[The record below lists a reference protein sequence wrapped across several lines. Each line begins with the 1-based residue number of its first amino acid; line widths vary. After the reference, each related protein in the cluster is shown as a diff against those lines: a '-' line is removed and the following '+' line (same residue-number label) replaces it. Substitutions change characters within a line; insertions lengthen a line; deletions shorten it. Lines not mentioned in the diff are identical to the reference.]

1 MLVVV
6 EFLLGHF
13 ISWKLTQLDSD
24 KSTKEDAQAFLWI
37 VLECRSWYMYIYSYH
52 HTALYKDD
60 PSGFKE
66 GTFLILNSVK
76 GAQSV
81 PGE

>member
-1 MLVVV
+1 
-6 EFLLGHF
+6 
-13 ISWKLTQLDSD
+13 
-24 KSTKEDAQAFLWI
+24 
-37 VLECRSWYMYIYSYH
+37 MYIYSYH